1 MLILQFFPMIS
12 DSLAEVVPAL
22 NAFISLIGALC
33 SSGLAL
39 IFPPVIELVS
49 AWGSSESPNKFML
62 GKNCVI
68 LVVALFGL
76 VTGTIESM
84 EKLVEAF
91 QHKH

>member
-1 MLILQFFPMIS
+1 MILFS

-39 IFPPVIELVS
+39 IFPPVIELVC
-49 AWGSSESPNKFML
+49 AYGSSASADGPNKWML
-62 GKNCVI
+62 GKNCII
-68 LVVALFGL
+68 LVVAMFGL

-84 EKLVEAF
+84 QKLVEAF
-91 QHKH
+91 MNKQ